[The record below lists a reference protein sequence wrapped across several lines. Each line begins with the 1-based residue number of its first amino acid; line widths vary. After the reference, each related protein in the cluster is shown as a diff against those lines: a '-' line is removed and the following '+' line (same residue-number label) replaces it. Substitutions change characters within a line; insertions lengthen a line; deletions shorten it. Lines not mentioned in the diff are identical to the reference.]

1 MDQDKEVIAV
11 LKDQIAT
18 LKDQIATLKE
28 TVEYL
33 EKWYK
38 QEKALNVILKAA
50 LYCSMVQRGNKQ

>member
-11 LKDQIAT
+11 